1 MSNFASPEDHI
12 DTKPSPN
19 RGKLR
24 IFFSY
29 SSQAGKT
36 TAMLQAARDQ
46 DAQGVDVCVGI
57 VEARPWEA
65 LQTLMRGLPSIPLK
79 EIIQGDEVLREFDL
93 LGALERKPRLCVMDD
108 LAHTNTPGSRNPKRW
123 QDAEEL
129 LERGIDVYST
139 LNLQNLESL
148 NDIMTQITG
157 IPINET
163 VPDAFIEQAME
174 VTFIDVFPEDL
185 SKRLERQKKTSL
197 GHPQPWLKNFFK
209 DRNLDLLREMALRFV
224 VDRAETNIHRGTGVE
239 NPTIVRDGSDRLM
252 VCVSSSPTSAK
263 LVRTAHRLARSLRI
277 EWIAVFV
284 ETLAHLQAPEKERD
298 QALHHLA
305 LAEQLGAETN
315 ILSGLDF
322 GTEVLH
328 YARARGVTKIM
339 IGKPS
344 PIQHFMGRFFG
355 SPLEDLIQ
363 KSGDIDIFVIK
374 ETHEEQPSPK
384 IPLGNRSP
392 AWRHYLVSVLAVVL
406 CNGAAWLFVKDLDLT
421 NILMIYVLG
430 ILVVASKTSK
440 GPTVLACVLGIG
452 SFDFLLVPPR
462 FNFSLNDFQYLIA
475 LAVVMMMALA
485 INELIIRTRYQ
496 AETARL
502 RERRDSSLYALSR
515 ELATH
520 RGTEELVGITARRIA
535 ELFECRTVALV
546 PDSQGKLEVRAGQ
559 WEDFDRKPQEQR
571 VAQWVFDLGHMAGR
585 GTDTL
590 PEAEALYVPLMSS
603 GGPVGVLGLRLADPK
618 RPFQPEQLRLLESFA
633 NQAGASIENER
644 LAEESEKVRVQ
655 AEAERLRS
663 SLLSSISHDLRTP
676 LAVITGSASVLLDP
690 KEPLDTKTQKLLAQ
704 DIFDEADR
712 LNRLLVNLLEM
723 TKLSSGALVLN
734 KETQPLEEV
743 VGSALARLQKKLEGR
758 PVRTHL
764 PEDLPM
770 LPLDS
775 LLMEQVFIN
784 LIDNAIKYTP
794 NGSQIEITAHVED
807 NRLRV
812 DVADRGPGLEKGDE
826 KRIFEKFYRGAKVNR
841 QSGAGLGLAICR
853 GAVEAHG
860 GEIWAE
866 NREYGGTRFCFTLP
880 LDPETITTQPAESAA
895 P

>member
-1 MSNFASPEDHI
+1 
-12 DTKPSPN
+12 
-19 RGKLR
+19 
-24 IFFSY
+24 
-29 SSQAGKT
+29 
-36 TAMLQAARDQ
+36 
-46 DAQGVDVCVGI
+46 
-57 VEARPWEA
+57 
-65 LQTLMRGLPSIPLK
+65 
-79 EIIQGDEVLREFDL
+79 
-93 LGALERKPRLCVMDD
+93 
-108 LAHTNTPGSRNPKRW
+108 
-123 QDAEEL
+123 
-129 LERGIDVYST
+129 
-139 LNLQNLESL
+139 
-148 NDIMTQITG
+148 
-157 IPINET
+157 
-163 VPDAFIEQAME
+163 
-174 VTFIDVFPEDL
+174 
-185 SKRLERQKKTSL
+185 
-197 GHPQPWLKNFFK
+197 
-209 DRNLDLLREMALRFV
+209 
-224 VDRAETNIHRGTGVE
+224 
-239 NPTIVRDGSDRLM
+239 
-252 VCVSSSPTSAK
+252 
-263 LVRTAHRLARSLRI
+263 
-277 EWIAVFV
+277 
-284 ETLAHLQAPEKERD
+284 
-298 QALHHLA
+298 
-305 LAEQLGAETN
+305 
-315 ILSGLDF
+315 
-322 GTEVLH
+322 
-328 YARARGVTKIM
+328 
-339 IGKPS
+339 
-344 PIQHFMGRFFG
+344 
-355 SPLEDLIQ
+355 
-363 KSGDIDIFVIK
+363 
-374 ETHEEQPSPK
+374 
-384 IPLGNRSP
+384 
-392 AWRHYLVSVLAVVL
+392 
-406 CNGAAWLFVKDLDLT
+406 
-421 NILMIYVLG
+421 
-430 ILVVASKTSK
+430 
-440 GPTVLACVLGIG
+440 
-452 SFDFLLVPPR
+452 
-462 FNFSLNDFQYLIA
+462 
-475 LAVVMMMALA
+475 
-485 INELIIRTRYQ
+485 
-496 AETARL
+496 
-502 RERRDSSLYALSR
+502 
-515 ELATH
+515 
-520 RGTEELVGITARRIA
+520 
-535 ELFECRTVALV
+535 
-546 PDSQGKLEVRAGQ
+546 
-559 WEDFDRKPQEQR
+559 
-571 VAQWVFDLGHMAGR
+571 MAGR

>member
-1 MSNFASPEDHI
+1 
-12 DTKPSPN
+12 
-19 RGKLR
+19 
-24 IFFSY
+24 
-29 SSQAGKT
+29 
-36 TAMLQAARDQ
+36 MLQAARDQ
-46 DAQGVDVCVGI
+46 DAQGVDLCVGV

-79 EIIQGDEVLREFDL
+79 EIIRGEEVLREFDL
-93 LGALERKPRLCVMDD
+93 LGALERKPRLCLIDD

-123 QDAEEL
+123 QDVEEL
-129 LERGIDVYST
+129 LAQGVDVYST

-148 NDIMTQITG
+148 NDMMAQITG
-157 IPINET
+157 VPIKET
-163 VPDAFIEQAME
+163 VPDSFIEQAAE
-174 VTFIDVFPEDL
+174 VTFIDVAPEDL
-185 SKRLERQKKTSL
+185 SKRLERQKKSSA

-209 DRNLDLLREMALRFV
+209 DQNLELLREMALRFV
-224 VDRAETNIHRGTGVE
+224 VDRAESKIAAGEGGE
-239 NPTIVRDGSDRLM
+239 KSSFVRDGSDRLM

-284 ETLAHLQAPEKERD
+284 ETLAQLQAPEQERD

-328 YARARGVTKIM
+328 YAQARGVTKVM

-344 PIQHFMGRFFG
+344 PIQHFMGRFLG

-374 ETHEEQPSPK
+374 ETLEEAPSPRV
-384 IPLGNRSP
+384 PLAHRAP
-392 AWRHYLVSVLAVVL
+392 AWRHYLFSILTVVL
-406 CNGAAWLFVKDLDLT
+406 CNGAAWLFLRNLDLT

-440 GPTVLACVLGIG
+440 GPTVLACLLGIG
-452 SFDFLLVPPR
+452 SFDFFMVVPR

-475 LAVVMMMALA
+475 FAVVLMIGLA
-485 INELIIRTRYQ
+485 ISELISRTRYQ

-502 RERRDSSLYALSR
+502 RERRDSSLYSLSR

-520 RGTEELVGITARRIA
+520 RGTEELVGIAARRIA

-546 PDSQGKLEVRAGQ
+546 PDAQGKLEVRAGQ
-559 WEDFDRKPQEQR
+559 WDEFDRKPQEQR
-571 VAQWVFDLGHMAGR
+571 VAQWVYDLGHMAGR

-590 PEAEALYVPLMSS
+590 AEAEALYVPLMSS
-603 GGPVGVLGLRLADPK
+603 GGPVGVLGVRLADPK

-644 LAEESEKVRVQ
+644 LAEESERARVQ

-690 KEPLDTKTQKLLAQ
+690 KEPLDAKTQKLLAQ

-712 LNRLLVNLLEM
+712 LNRLLINLLEM
-723 TKLSSGALVLN
+723 TKLSSGALALN

-784 LIDNAIKYTP
+784 LVDNAIKYTP
-794 NGSQIEITAHVED
+794 GGSQIEITAHVED
-807 NRLRV
+807 NLLRV

-826 KRIFEKFYRGAKVNR
+826 ERIFDKFYRGSKVNR

-866 NREYGGTRFCFTLP
+866 NREYGGTRFSFTLP
-880 LDPETITTQPAESAA
+880 LDPEPVPAPTAK
-895 P
+895 